1 MSRATRLSMLEM
13 KHPDLPIVRQC
24 VLLNVPRSSVY
35 YRPVPESAENL
46 LVMRLID
53 EQYLRTPFYGARKM
67 AEWLRRQGKIVNR
80 KRAQRLMRLMGI
92 EAIYQKP
99 NTSKK
104 HPENKIYPYLLRGL
118 KIDRV
123 NHVWCTDITYIRMPN
138 GFLYLV
144 VVMDWVSRKALS
156 WRLSNTIDTVFC
168 VEALEEALE
177 RYGRPEIFNTD
188 QGSQFTSLDFTKVLR
203 REGIEISMDG
213 KGRFMDN
220 IFIERLWRSLKYEEV
235 FIKSYT
241 TGTEARAGIG
251 SYLELYNSERIHQA
265 LDYRTPNE
273 VFDAGVSPWI
283 CGQSASPTG
292 SASPMFP
299 LVLAEAALSEHGNMG
314 KCSPLPTYPQ
324 AQPQQEGLDLIAGK
338 KVVVS
343 ERAPPATRLIG
354 TQAPGGT
361 LS

>member
-1 MSRATRLSMLEM
+1 MIRAARLGMIEM

-24 VLLNVPRSSVY
+24 VLLNVSSSSVY
-35 YRPVPESAENL
+35 YLPVPECAENL
-46 LVMRLID
+46 PVMRLID

-67 AEWLRRQGKIVNR
+67 AEWLLRQGKVVNR
-80 KRAQRLMRLMGI
+80 KRVQRLMRLMGI

-104 HPENKIYPYLLRGL
+104 HPENKIYPYPLRGL

-123 NHVWCTDITYIRMPN
+123 NQVWCTDITYIRMPK

-156 WRLSNTIDTVFC
+156 WRLSNTIDADFC

-188 QGSQFTSLDFTKVLR
+188 QGSQFTSFDFTKVLL
-203 REGIEISMDG
+203 REGVDISMDG

-235 FIKSYT
+235 FIKSYST
-241 TGTEARAGIG
+241 ATEARAGIG
-251 SYLELYNSERIHQA
+251 SYLELYNSERIHQV

-273 VFDAGVSPWI
+273 VFDAGESLWI
-283 CGQSASPTG
+283 CGQSAAPTG

-299 LVLAEAALSEHGNMG
+299 PTLVAAES
-314 KCSPLPTYPQ
+314 S
-324 AQPQQEGLDLIAGK
+324 
-338 KVVVS
+338 
-343 ERAPPATRLIG
+343 
-354 TQAPGGT
+354 
-361 LS
+361 